1 MTLRTNILQ
10 EADKTRF
17 FRGALSW
24 GKTAPLLLRCFGEIS
39 SASHH
44 AGHGSERLVLP
55 EQMPADTVLCH
66 ALGNDIRV
74 NAIKANRLLRE
85 QRGSCCCIP
94 METTQWEYFQIR
106 SHHPAPNSIFA
117 CASGRKKTHS
127 FITEQ
132 TYLKK
137 QNKGQ
142 LPWCHRRA
150 TLKAHKSQLI
160 AQILMLIRQIM
171 FFSFFLIV
179 SRQNAVALF

>member
-24 GKTAPLLLRCFGEIS
+24 GKTAPLLLRCFGEIP

-132 TYLKK
+132 TYLK
-137 QNKGQ
+137 NK
-142 LPWCHRRA
+142 
-150 TLKAHKSQLI
+150 TK
-160 AQILMLIRQIM
+160 
-171 FFSFFLIV
+171 V
-179 SRQNAVALF
+179 SPQSHTKGA